1 MPKTEMATFMMID
14 QFLNY
19 LRYERNRSP
28 RTVQL
33 YEENLRDFET
43 YVQGL
48 DDCLSLETVDTDVV
62 RSWVEHLM
70 DQGKKATTVNL
81 GLSAVRTFYR
91 YALSRH
97 IVAKDP
103 AHAVTGPKK
112 AKPLPQF
119 VRESEM
125 DELLDEQHWTEEY
138 NNVRARTIILMFY
151 ETGIRLAELVGLDDA
166 DVDLAAMQL
175 KVTGKRNK
183 QRIVPFGEELAAAL
197 RDYVAR
203 RDQELVRQSPAL
215 FLDRK
220 GERISRSVVQR
231 IVKTHLTGFTTLK
244 KRSPH
249 VLRHSFATAML
260 NNGAG
265 LESVKKLLG
274 HESLETTEIYT
285 HTTLEQLKRV
295 YNEAHPRA

>member
-1 MPKTEMATFMMID
+1 MATFMMID

-48 DDCLSLETVDTDVV
+48 DDCLSLETVDADVV

-220 GERISRSVVQR
+220 GERIGRSAVQH

>member
-1 MPKTEMATFMMID
+1 MATFMMID

-70 DQGKKATTVNL
+70 DEGKKATTVNL

-125 DELLDEQHWTEEY
+125 DELLDEQHWREEY

-166 DVDLAAMQL
+166 DVDMATMQL

-220 GERISRSVVQR
+220 GERIGRSAVQH

>member
-1 MPKTEMATFMMID
+1 MMVD

-33 YEENLRDFET
+33 YEKSLRDFET

-62 RSWVEHLM
+62 RSWVERLM
-70 DQGKKATTVNL
+70 DEGKKPTTVNL
-81 GLSAVRTFYR
+81 ELSAIRTFYR

-103 AHAVTGPKK
+103 AHAVIGPKK
-112 AKPLPQF
+112 PKPLPQF

-125 DELLDEQHWTEEY
+125 DELLDEQHWKDDY
-138 NNVRARTIILMFY
+138 NNVRARTIILLFY

-183 QRIVPFGEELAAAL
+183 QRIVPFGEELTAAL

-203 RDQELVRQSPAL
+203 RDREVEPQSPAL

>member
-1 MPKTEMATFMMID
+1 MMID

-28 RTVQL
+28 RTVQV
-33 YEENLRDFET
+33 YEKSLRDFET
-43 YVQGL
+43 YVRGV

-62 RSWVEHLM
+62 RSWVERLM
-70 DQGKKATTVNL
+70 DEGKKPTTVNL
-81 GLSAVRTFYR
+81 ELSAIRAFYR

-97 IVAKDP
+97 IVAKDS

-112 AKPLPQF
+112 PKPLPQF

-125 DELLDEQHWTEEY
+125 DELLDEQHWTDDY
-138 NNVRARTIILMFY
+138 SNVRARTIILLFY

-166 DVDLAAMQL
+166 DVDLATMQL

-203 RDQELVRQSPAL
+203 RDREVERQSPAL